1 MFRWIV
7 LGLGSCLL
15 VSVVCASGW
24 FIARTSHRPDVAI
37 HFAVVLK
44 YTLYV
49 MGAAAVYSA
58 AVGAYHTF
66 LSVTGL
72 DQGGGEE
79 EDGRGG
85 AGGSAGEAVETAS
98 ARASA
103 DANANASANANTNAS
118 ATASANPNANA
129 NAPAKD
135 A

>member
-7 LGLGSCLL
+7 IGLGSCLL
-15 VSVVCASGW
+15 VSVVCAGGW

-44 YTLYV
+44 YALYV

-72 DQGGGEE
+72 DKGGEGE
-79 EDGRGG
+79 GEGEGEGHGG
-85 AGGSAGEAVETAS
+85 A
-98 ARASA
+98 
-103 DANANASANANTNAS
+103 DAKK
-118 ATASANPNANA
+118 
-129 NAPAKD
+129 KD